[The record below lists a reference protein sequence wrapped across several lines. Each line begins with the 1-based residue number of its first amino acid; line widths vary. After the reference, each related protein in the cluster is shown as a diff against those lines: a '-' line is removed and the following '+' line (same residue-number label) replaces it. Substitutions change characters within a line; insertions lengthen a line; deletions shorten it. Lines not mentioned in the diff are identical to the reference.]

1 MLDDGWV
8 TGEVDG
14 HGCFEAPFGVNFA
27 FDAVMFVWVV
37 VGEVDG
43 EVVELAFEGAVAEG
57 AVFVEL
63 VGVPALATD
72 NLVTRHRL

>member
-1 MLDDGWV
+1 MPVLG
-8 TGEVDG
+8 
-14 HGCFEAPFGVNFA
+14 
-27 FDAVMFVWVV
+27 V
-37 VGEVDG
+37 VGEVYG

-72 NLVTRHRL
+72 NLVTRHRLYSHPNQKE